1 MTLITAC
8 GEQKEYQ
15 LMLNLAFVQLLNI
28 TLRFV
33 VLLVTVKLGLNR
45 IIASARKDR
54 DEKENILGIL
64 NRFV

>member
-1 MTLITAC
+1 
-8 GEQKEYQ
+8 
-15 LMLNLAFVQLLNI
+15 
-28 TLRFV
+28 

-45 IIASARKDR
+45 IIASAQKDR